1 MQITVHLIKTFFD
14 LIPARLL
21 AALELLMALVSNIQ
35 DANQTTFSHATQ
47 SPSYCKYSL
56 VVKENFK
63 KT

>member
-35 DANQTTFSHATQ
+35 DANQTTSSHATQ
-47 SPSYCKYSL
+47 IAIAST
-56 VVKENFK
+56 VW
-63 KT
+63 